1 MVEACVENSASC
13 IDVSGEPRVCDSRKR
28 LLCIE
33 DLLKERL
40 FSVFHVSA
48 DVFEHKDKRC
58 LLSYSFK
65 LH

>member
-1 MVEACVENSASC
+1 MVEACVENGASC
-13 IDVSGEPRVCDSRKR
+13 IDVSGEPQVCDSRKM
-28 LLCIE
+28 LLYTE

-48 DVFEHKDKRC
+48 NVFEHKDKLC
-58 LLSYSFK
+58 LVSYSFK